1 MSQMPVLINIR
12 PTHLDG
18 NREFLHRFEF
28 WKSESS
34 NFSAIKSD
42 PMQQTATTELFLPI
56 ALGIIML
63 GLGLSLTL
71 DDFKRVVQYPRAVT
85 VALVCQMI
93 LLPVICFFLIK
104 LSGLQAALAVGLMLL
119 AASPGGATANL
130 YSHLSKGDV
139 ALNISLTAINSV
151 LTLFTLPLI
160 VNFSL
165 DYFMDSGQYVPMQFK
180 KVVEVFAI
188 VLIPV
193 TIGMLIK
200 SKWAQ
205 FATKMDKPVKI
216 ASALI
221 LIIIIVSVT
230 IREKEILSAY
240 ASELGFPV
248 LLFNVLSMGVGYFV
262 PRWVNVEKRQSI
274 AIGMEI
280 GIHNGTLAIYIALS
294 VLGNSVM
301 SVPPAIYSLLM
312 FFTAAVF
319 GYFVSRKV
327 ETPKIN

>member
-1 MSQMPVLINIR
+1 
-12 PTHLDG
+12 
-18 NREFLHRFEF
+18 
-28 WKSESS
+28 
-34 NFSAIKSD
+34 
-42 PMQQTATTELFLPI
+42 MQQSLATAVLLPI

-63 GLGLSLTL
+63 GLGLSLTVH
-71 DDFKRVVQYPRAVT
+71 DFKRVTQYPKAVAI
-85 VALVCQMI
+85 ALFCQMV
-93 LLPVICFFLIK
+93 LLPVLCFVLVIATK
-104 LSGLQAALAVGLMLL
+104 LNPVLCVGMMLL

-139 ALNISLTAINSV
+139 ALNITLTAINSI

-165 DYFMDSGQYVPMQFK
+165 SYFMESGQYVSVQFQK
-180 KVVEVFAI
+180 IVEVFAI

-193 TIGMLIK
+193 SLGMIVK
-200 SKWAQ
+200 KKWPV
-205 FATKMDKPVKI
+205 FAFRMDKPVKI

-221 LIIIIVSVT
+221 LIVLIVSVT
-230 IREKEILSAY
+230 LREKQVLIDY
-240 ASELGFPV
+240 AGSLGLPV
-248 LLFNVLSMGVGYFV
+248 LLFNVLSMAIGYYV
-262 PRWVNVEKRQSI
+262 PRLLNIDKRQSV

-312 FFTAAVF
+312 FFTAAIF
-319 GYFVSRKV
+319 GFWVSRSR
-327 ETPKIN
+327 

>member
-1 MSQMPVLINIR
+1 
-12 PTHLDG
+12 
-18 NREFLHRFEF
+18 
-28 WKSESS
+28 
-34 NFSAIKSD
+34 
-42 PMQQTATTELFLPI
+42 MQQSVLTAVFMPI

-71 DDFKRVVQYPRAVT
+71 QDFKRVTQYPKAVT

-93 LLPVICFFLIK
+93 VLPALCFGLVIATG
-104 LSGLQAALAVGLMLL
+104 LSPVLCVGMMLL

-139 ALNISLTAINSV
+139 ALNITLTAINSI

-165 DYFMDSGQYVPMQFK
+165 NYFMESGQYVPVQFQ
-180 KVVEVFAI
+180 KVIEVFAI

-193 TIGMLIK
+193 SVGMLVRK
-200 SKWAQ
+200 HWPA
-205 FATKMDKPVKI
+205 FAAKMDKPVKI

-221 LIIIIVSVT
+221 LILLIVSVT
-230 IREKEILSAY
+230 IREKQVLVEY
-240 ASELGFPV
+240 AGSLGLPV
-248 LLFNVLSMGVGYFV
+248 LLFNILSMAVGYYI
-262 PRWVNVEKRQSI
+262 PRILSIDKKQSI

-294 VLGNSVM
+294 VLANSTM
-301 SVPPAIYSLLM
+301 SIPPAIYSLLM

-319 GYFVSRKV
+319 GFWVSRK
-327 ETPKIN
+327 NN